1 MGTFINY
8 KSEVNPEEKSL
19 ARHLKM
25 GKKRQGTSPPEELY
39 KLENHREQKKVE
51 SARDVDQII
60 NSQMGVRFG
69 QDEKIYHNLSELKV
83 DQKLKREFGLSEFED
98 NEVELGENES
108 EGHISEQKFE
118 EGTGFSLSEL
128 RENDEEKRNLQE
140 DWEQLKAEDEEFGEP
155 SPLEICFE
163 ENN

>member
-8 KSEVNPEEKSL
+8 KGEVNPEEKSL

-39 KLENHREQKKVE
+39 KLEDHREEKKVE
-51 SARDVDQII
+51 QAKNFDKII

-83 DQKLKREFGLSEFED
+83 DQKLKRDFGLSEFD
-98 NEVELGENES
+98 DSNEVELSDSGEKVDEKEFES
-108 EGHISEQKFE
+108 Q
-118 EGTGFSLSEL
+118 TGFSLAEL
-128 RENDEEKRNLQE
+128 E
-140 DWEQLKAEDEEFGEP
+140 EDEQQRQNLMEDFQELEDEKLWGSP
-155 SPLEICFE
+155 SDLEIEFE
-163 ENN
+163 EG